1 MKNQIEINED
11 NISKYNKR
19 VQKIIQEYTGEK
31 IPLSEAANLF
41 AKILGSASTF
51 ELNSILKE
59 DIIKEFKIKL
69 INKKLSLKS
78 LDLKN

>member
-19 VQKIIQEYTGEK
+19 VQKIISEYTGEK
-31 IPLSEAANLF
+31 IPLSEAAN
-41 AKILGSASTF
+41 ILGSASTF